1 MDDMLKDFVVEAMDL
16 AVNVEEH
23 LLALERDPDN
33 KETLNAVFRSFH
45 TIKGGAGFMGLPAMV
60 TACHLT
66 ENLFDALRT
75 GAAPVTPLA
84 IEAALQASGFVADQ
98 LAELNNGAEPGSLP
112 ALPQDL
118 ESLLNDAIAGKAD
131 STPAAPAPVAAPVA
145 APAPVAVAVAA
156 APVAAV
162 ITSPD
167 GLDWEGMYE
176 AVMPAG
182 SYSRPAIAA
191 VPATAAP
198 AAPAAVTAAP
208 AAPAAAAA
216 ASAAPAAAAAAPAVV
231 AARREAPEKRD
242 ERPQSAPAKEESIRI
257 DAVKLDALLEVAGES
272 VQAANQAAVL
282 LERLMQFKFEGQ
294 AQTLMATLA
303 ETLERASRYSTEL
316 QRATLA
322 TRMQPVGR
330 LFQKFPRL
338 VRELAKDL
346 GKEVELTIEGAETE
360 VDRVVVD
367 SLYDPLVHMLRNSLD
382 HGVESPADR
391 LAAGKPAKS
400 YISLKAWQEANSVMI
415 VLQDDGKGM
424 DPVMLRAKAQQKGL
438 ISESANLT
446 TEECYQLV
454 FLPGFSTKEVASSV
468 SGRGVGMDVV
478 KTAVEKNRGAINIES
493 GLGKGTKFSIRL
505 PIELSIVPTMLVSTS
520 GAALALPM
528 AVVQRVVELPEV
540 FMEVG
545 GAPVLKDQG
554 RPLPVRSLADSL
566 GYESCREKVGIVVA
580 APQPYILAVEAVD
593 GTADL
598 VIKPMTAITVEGIT
612 GTARSAEG
620 ELVLVVGLSFLMDGC
635 RGTVRMAA

>member
-23 LLALERDPDN
+23 LLRLERDPDN

-45 TIKGGAGFMGLPAMV
+45 TIKGGAGFMGLPALV
-60 TACHLT
+60 AACHLT

-75 GAAPVTPLA
+75 GAAPVTPIA

-98 LAELNNGAEPGSLP
+98 LTELANGSAPESLP
-112 ALPQDL
+112 AMPEEL
-118 ESLLNDAIAGKAD
+118 EHILTNAIEGKGMDAPAPAAAVVAEVAVPVVE
-131 STPAAPAPVAAPVA
+131 TVEVPAAAPAAAVSTASADGLDWEAMYNAVVPAASQIAAAPVS
-145 APAPVAVAVAA
+145 AVAA
-156 APVAAV
+156 APAAV
-162 ITSPD
+162 
-167 GLDWEGMYE
+167 
-176 AVMPAG
+176 
-182 SYSRPAIAA
+182 
-191 VPATAAP
+191 
-198 AAPAAVTAAP
+198 
-208 AAPAAAAA
+208 AA
-216 ASAAPAAAAAAPAVV
+216 ASAAAAAKPAAKAWDGNERREERPEVRHAAPV
-231 AARREAPEKRD
+231 
-242 ERPQSAPAKEESIRI
+242 KEDSIRV

-282 LERLMQFKFEGQ
+282 LERLLQFKFEGQ
-294 AQTLMATLA
+294 AATLMATLA

-346 GKEVELTIEGAETE
+346 GKDVELTIEGAETE

-382 HGVESPADR
+382 HGVESPEAR

-424 DPVMLRAKAQQKGL
+424 DPVFLRSKAQQKGL
-438 ISESANLT
+438 ISENAQLSND
-446 TEECYQLV
+446 ECFQLV

-478 KTAVEKNRGAINIES
+478 KTAVEKNRGAIHIES
-493 GLGKGTKFSIRL
+493 MLGKGTKFAIRL

-528 AVVQRVVELPEV
+528 AVVQRVVELPET

-554 RPLPVRSLADSL
+554 RPLPVRSLAGSL
-566 GYESCREKVGIVVA
+566 GYESCSERVGIVVA

-635 RGTVRMAA
+635 RGSVRLAA

>member
-23 LLALERDPDN
+23 LLRLERDPDN

-45 TIKGGAGFMGLPAMV
+45 TIKGGAGFMGLPALV
-60 TACHLT
+60 AACHLT

-75 GAAPVTPLA
+75 GAAPVTPIA

-98 LAELNNGAEPGSLP
+98 LTELANGSAPESLP
-112 ALPQDL
+112 AMPEEL
-118 ESLLNDAIAGKAD
+118 EHILTNAIEGKGMDAPAPAAAAVIAEVVVAEAVL
-131 STPAAPAPVAAPVA
+131 AAPAATASA
-145 APAPVAVAVAA
+145 
-156 APVAAV
+156 
-162 ITSPD
+162 D
-167 GLDWEGMYE
+167 GLDWEGMYN
-176 AVMPAG
+176 AVVPAG
-182 SYSRPAIAA
+182 SQLA
-191 VPATAAP
+191 VVAAP
-198 AAPAAVTAAP
+198 
-208 AAPAAAAA
+208 A
-216 ASAAPAAAAAAPAVV
+216 ASAAPAAVPAAAAAAKPA
-231 AARREAPEKRD
+231 AKAWDGAERRE
-242 ERPQSAPAKEESIRI
+242 ERPDVRHAAPVKEDSIRV

-282 LERLMQFKFEGQ
+282 LERLLQFKFEGQ
-294 AQTLMATLA
+294 AATLMATLA

-346 GKEVELTIEGAETE
+346 GKDVELTIEGAETE

-382 HGVESPADR
+382 HGVESPEAR

-424 DPVMLRAKAQQKGL
+424 DPVFLRSKAQQKGL
-438 ISESANLT
+438 ISENAQLSND
-446 TEECYQLV
+446 ECFQLV

-478 KTAVEKNRGAINIES
+478 KTAVEKNRGAIHIES
-493 GLGKGTKFSIRL
+493 TLGKGTKFAIRL

-528 AVVQRVVELPEV
+528 AVVQRVVELPET

-554 RPLPVRSLADSL
+554 RPLPVRSLAGAL
-566 GYESCREKVGIVVA
+566 GYESCSERVGIVVA

-635 RGTVRMAA
+635 RGSVRLAA

>member
-1 MDDMLKDFVVEAMDL
+1 MDDDMLKEFVVEAMDL

-23 LLALERDPDN
+23 LLRLERDPDN

-45 TIKGGAGFMGLPAMV
+45 TIKGGAGFMNLGALV
-60 TACHLT
+60 SACHLT
-66 ENLFDALRT
+66 ENLFDALRN
-75 GAAPVTPLA
+75 GAAPVTPIA
-84 IEAALQASGFVADQ
+84 IEAALMASGFVADQ
-98 LAELNNGAEPGSLP
+98 LAELNNGGLPEELP
-112 ALPQDL
+112 AMPEEL
-118 ESLLNDAIAGKAD
+118 EAILKDAIEGKAAAAK
-131 STPAAPAPVAAPVA
+131 PVAAPAPVVAAAPVA
-145 APAPVAVAVAA
+145 APAAVTIAA
-156 APVAAV
+156 APASAA
-162 ITSPD
+162 TGD
-167 GLDWEGMYE
+167 LDWEGMYI
-176 AVMPAG
+176 AV
-182 SYSRPAIAA
+182 
-191 VPATAAP
+191 VPEGTYTRTAP
-198 AAPAAVTAAP
+198 API
-208 AAPAAAAA
+208 
-216 ASAAPAAAAAAPAVV
+216 ASAAAAPALAEVHAEAV
-231 AARREAPEKRD
+231 PAAAAPRARSERD
-242 ERPQSAPAKEESIRI
+242 EPKPHAAPAKEESIRI

-282 LERLMQFKFEGQ
+282 LERLQQFKFEGQ
-294 AQTLMATLA
+294 AATLMSALT

-367 SLYDPLVHMLRNSLD
+367 SLYDPLVHMLRNALD
-382 HGVESPADR
+382 HGVEAPDVR
-391 LAAGKPAKS
+391 VAAGKPAKA

-424 DPVMLRAKAQQKGL
+424 DPVALRKKAAEKGL
-438 ISESANLT
+438 ISPSANMT
-446 TEECYQLV
+446 DDESYQLV

-478 KTAVEKNRGAINIES
+478 KTAVEKNRGAIHIDS
-493 GLGKGTKFSIRL
+493 ALGKGTKFAIRL

-520 GAALALPM
+520 GALLALPM
-528 AVVQRVVELPEV
+528 AVVQRVVELPEE

-554 RPLPVRSLADSL
+554 RPLPVRTLAGAL
-566 GYESCREKVGIVVA
+566 GYAPASERVGIVVN

-598 VIKPMTAITVEGIT
+598 VIKPMTAISVEGIT

-635 RGTVRMAA
+635 RSSVRMAA

>member
-23 LLALERDPDN
+23 LLRLERDPDN

-45 TIKGGAGFMGLPAMV
+45 TIKGGAGFMGLPALV
-60 TACHLT
+60 AACHLT

-75 GAAPVTPLA
+75 GAAPVTPIA

-98 LAELNNGAEPGSLP
+98 LTELANGAAPESLP
-112 ALPQDL
+112 AMPEEL
-118 ESLLNDAIAGKAD
+118 EHILTNAIEGKGMD
-131 STPAAPAPVAAPVA
+131 APAPAAAVVAEVAAPVA
-145 APAPVAVAVAA
+145 QVAEVVVAAPA
-156 APVAAV
+156 AAV
-162 ITSPD
+162 STASAD
-167 GLDWEGMYE
+167 GLDWEAMYN
-176 AVMPAG
+176 AVVPAA
-182 SYSRPAIAA
+182 SQIAA
-191 VPATAAP
+191 APVSAA
-198 AAPAAVTAAP
+198 AAPAAVA

-216 ASAAPAAAAAAPAVV
+216 AKPAGKAWDGAERREERPEVRHAAPV
-231 AARREAPEKRD
+231 
-242 ERPQSAPAKEESIRI
+242 KEDSIRV

-282 LERLMQFKFEGQ
+282 LERLLQFKFEGQ
-294 AQTLMATLA
+294 AATLMATLA

-346 GKEVELTIEGAETE
+346 GKDVELTIEGAETE

-382 HGVESPADR
+382 HGVESPEAR

-424 DPVMLRAKAQQKGL
+424 DPVFLRSKAQQKGL
-438 ISESANLT
+438 ISENAQLSND
-446 TEECYQLV
+446 ECFQLV

-478 KTAVEKNRGAINIES
+478 KTAVEKNRGAIHIES
-493 GLGKGTKFSIRL
+493 TLGKGTKFAIRL

-528 AVVQRVVELPEV
+528 AVVQRVVELPET

-554 RPLPVRSLADSL
+554 RPLPVRSLAGSL
-566 GYESCREKVGIVVA
+566 GYESCSERVGIVVA

-635 RGTVRMAA
+635 RGSVRMAA